1 MSRKNTRMAK
11 EAILIFFI
19 TATMT
24 TCISD
29 RPEDENSS
37 PQIAVDKEGNSYLTW
52 IGHRISCDRT
62 QDIFWTKINSEGV
75 RGPILKVSTHPD
87 STTSREWN
95 PQIALDEQKNSYIVW
110 QGPDGEDSEIY
121 WVKVDAEGVPGE
133 AMKISTHPDNAHND
147 EYNARIA
154 VDGLGTSYVVWEGF
168 DRYNDSD
175 TFEKDIYW
183 VKVDAEGVP
192 GEVMKISTHPDNIN
206 YSDHSPEIV
215 IDAEGNSTVVWYGC
229 DGEDCNY
236 QLGDYEIYLVRI
248 NAEGIPGEVQKI
260 SALLDKT
267 RNYHSFPQIAVD
279 RNGNF
284 YVAWFGGDEDN
295 CGIYWVKIDT
305 EGVPGEIQKISAHP
319 DDVDSIGSNLRI
331 AIDAEGNSYLTWQRC
346 AGKYCA
352 YGVGDYEIRWV
363 KTDTRGIPSAVLTI
377 SVHPEN
383 LEERVENPGIAVDA
397 QGNSGLVWSG
407 HRGHDIEVYWA
418 KIDAEGV
425 PGKVLRLSTY
435 PGSNKFDDE
444 YPQITVDAEGNF
456 YVTWNTVKWY
466 VDEGIPQDMYWV
478 RIDAEGTP
486 GKLQKISVD
495 DLDCESPREDYTYK
509 MHSFTAVFQ
518 MYYFDSVGIALLLIF
533 KCVVFIIQ

>member
-1 MSRKNTRMAK
+1 MSRRNTRMAK

-52 IGHRISCDRT
+52 IGHRIFCDRT
-62 QDIFWTKINSEGV
+62 QDIFWTKISSEGV

-87 STTSREWN
+87 STTSREWD
-95 PQIALDEQKNSYIVW
+95 PQIAIDEQKNSYIVW

-121 WVKVDAEGVPGE
+121 WTKVDAEGIPGE
-133 AMKISTHPDNAHND
+133 AI
-147 EYNARIA
+147 
-154 VDGLGTSYVVWEGF
+154 
-168 DRYNDSD
+168 
-175 TFEKDIYW
+175 
-183 VKVDAEGVP
+183 
-192 GEVMKISTHPDNIN
+192 KISTHPDNIN
-206 YSDHSPEIV
+206 YSDHSPEIA

-248 NAEGIPGEVQKI
+248 SAEGIPGEVQKI
-260 SALLDKT
+260 SALVDKT
-267 RNYHSFPQIAVD
+267 RNYHSFPQITVD

-295 CGIYWVKIDT
+295 GGIYWVRIDA
-305 EGVPGEIQKISAHP
+305 EGVLGEIQKISAHP
-319 DDVDSIGSNLRI
+319 DDVDSIRSNLRI
-331 AIDAEGNSYLTWQRC
+331 AIDTEGNSYLTWQRC
-346 AGKYCA
+346 AGKDCA
-352 YGVGDYEIRWV
+352 YGVGDYEIQWV
-363 KTDTRGIPSAVLTI
+363 KIDTRGIPSAVLTI
-377 SVHPEN
+377 SVHPDN
-383 LEERVENPGIAVDA
+383 LEERVENPEIAVDA
-397 QGNSGLVWSG
+397 QGNSGLV
-407 HRGHDIEVYWA
+407 YWL

-444 YPQITVDAEGNF
+444 YPQIAVDAEGNF
-456 YVTWNTVKWY
+456 YVMWYTVKWY
-466 VDEGIPQDMYWV
+466 VDEGIPQNMYWV
-478 RIDAEGTP
+478 RIDAKGTP

-509 MHSFTAVFQ
+509 MHPFTAIFR
-518 MYYFDSVGIALLLIF
+518 MCCFDSVGIALLLIF
-533 KCVVFIIQ
+533 KYVVFTMQ